1 MTIPNMLT
9 ILRLAMLPIL
19 FMVFYS
25 NLQYRYL
32 GCALIFTLI
41 GFTDFLDGYLAR
53 KLNQFSKFGAF
64 MDPVADKIT
73 VALCYILITEL
84 YHNPWVTL
92 AVTIIIGREI
102 AISALREWMAQ
113 MGKSQTLAVSS
124 IGKWKTTFQMF
135 AVGFLFIAV
144 ENFTPYFAWAAW
156 VLLFAATVLTLISM
170 LDYCHKV
177 WATWD

>member
-1 MTIPNMLT
+1 MTIPNILT
-9 ILRLAMLPIL
+9 ILRLAMLPVL
-19 FMVFYS
+19 FIVFYADFP
-25 NLQYRYL
+25 YHYFV
-32 GCALIFTLI
+32 CTLIFTLI

-113 MGKSQTLAVSS
+113 IGKSETLAVSS
-124 IGKWKTTFQMF
+124 IGKWKTTMQMI
-135 AVGFLFIAV
+135 AIGALFIAV
-144 ENFTPYFAWAAW
+144 ENFSVVFNWIAIIS
-156 VLLFAATVLTLISM
+156 LSAATVLTLLSM
-170 LDYCHKV
+170 LDYFHKV
-177 WATWD
+177 WVDWE

>member
-1 MTIPNMLT
+1 
-9 ILRLAMLPIL
+9 
-19 FMVFYS
+19 V
-25 NLQYRYL
+25 
-32 GCALIFTLI
+32 IFALI

-84 YHNPWVTL
+84 YHNPWITL

-113 MGKSQTLAVSS
+113 VGKSQSIAVDS
-124 IGKWKTTFQMF
+124 IGKWKTTFQMV
-135 AVGFLFIAV
+135 AVGALFIQV
-144 ENFTPYFAWAAW
+144 ENFSVIFVWIAYIS
-156 VLLFAATVLTLISM
+156 LFIGTVLTLVSM
-170 LDYCHKV
+170 LHYFYKAWTV
-177 WATWD
+177 WD